1 MLRKE
6 ARDMPNATAVARGE
20 KRIMFSE
27 LTDRI
32 EEILRTNCREGARAL
47 LPELRIL
54 CGKLRRLRSMGVA
67 FGGAGISKYVLA
79 VATLAG
85 RGDEFNEFA

>member
-1 MLRKE
+1 
-6 ARDMPNATAVARGE
+6 MPIATAAPQRE
-20 KRIMFSE
+20 KGIVFSE

-32 EEILRTNCREGARAL
+32 EEVLRTNCREGARAL

-54 CGKLRRLRSMGVA
+54 CGKIQRLRRRGVA
-67 FGGAGISKYVLA
+67 LGGIGLSKYVLA

-85 RGDEFNEFA
+85 RGDEFAEFA